1 MGKKPEIDS
10 KQCFTKDSDLVTR
23 NIGDETIIVPVRSDV
38 GNLDCIY
45 NLNEVGATIWKL
57 LDGKT
62 TVSQLVEAIQEE
74 YEVSKE
80 EAEKDAFEF
89 LESIQAAGLIRQSEV
104 SEG

>member
-10 KQCFTKDSDLVTR
+10 KQYFTKDSDLVTR
-23 NIGDETIIVPVRSDV
+23 NIGGETIIVPVRSNV
-38 GNLDCIY
+38 GDLDSIY
-45 NLNEVGATIWKL
+45 NLNEVGTTIWEL

-62 TVSQLVEAIQEE
+62 NVSQIAEAIQEE

-89 LESIQAAGLIRQSEV
+89 LESLQAAGLIRLSGLSE
-104 SEG
+104 E